1 MRQKDGGGERS
12 ARVKSEG
19 GWVVTAEPVDTRAEP
34 RVVQDATR
42 HNLCRLCCVCNDTRA
57 ATLPLSPLP
66 FSPPLLLLPS
76 TPAFSPFSPVYR
88 KEGGK
93 RELARSKVF

>member
-1 MRQKDGGGERS
+1 MRQKDGGGRERS

-42 HNLCRLCCVCNDTRA
+42 RNLCRLCCVCNDTRA
-57 ATLPLSPLP
+57 ATLPLSPL
-66 FSPPLLLLPS
+66 PLLLLPS

>member
-1 MRQKDGGGERS
+1 MRQKDGGGRERS

-66 FSPPLLLLPS
+66 FSPP
-76 TPAFSPFSPVYR
+76 PASSPFNP
-88 KEGGK
+88 GFLTL
-93 RELARSKVF
+93 LARV